1 VKAVVVFFGPVLGGI
16 CGVIALTMAACLT
29 PGAGAQCG
37 LIGIFGGF
45 PLGAIVGGIFS
56 LFFWRQ
62 WNR

>member
-29 PGAGAQCG
+29 PG